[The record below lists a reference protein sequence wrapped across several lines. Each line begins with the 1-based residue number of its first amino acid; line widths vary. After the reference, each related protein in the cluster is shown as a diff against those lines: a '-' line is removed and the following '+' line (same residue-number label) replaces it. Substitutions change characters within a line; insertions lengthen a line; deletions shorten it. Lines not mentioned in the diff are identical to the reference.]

1 MGNRMGRALRRGGA
15 LGLVLTAAWAVSL
28 TADISALGEGLSG
41 LGGDIRWP
49 SP

>member
-1 MGNRMGRALRRGGA
+1 MGNRMGRALRRGTA

-28 TADISALGEGLSG
+28 TADLSALGDGITA
-41 LGGDIRWP
+41 LGGGKPWP